1 MSTRVLVVDDEPA
14 VCRMVQT
21 VLESMGVES
30 ETLCDSAQ
38 AEVAV
43 QSQKFDAIF
52 VDARMPAPDG
62 LQLVRKIR
70 RSGYNQS
77 TPVVMM
83 TGYSEPALLAQAFE
97 AGTNYFLFK
106 PVDRAKL
113 QKIIRA
119 SEFTIAREKRRYQ
132 RISASLPAKLECKGQ
147 TLKGHTID
155 VSLGGALIQAED
167 VFPIGSR
174 VRLDIELAPGAPT
187 FRATGYVVRLLEISS
202 MGVQFES
209 LESAESERL
218 QEFLLPY
225 FLKHAGG
232 GELVTT
238 A

>member
-83 TGYSEPALLAQAFE
+83 TGFGEDELAALFAAPT
-97 AGTNYFLFK
+97 AGCAVMY
-106 PVDRAKL
+106 
-113 QKIIRA
+113 
-119 SEFTIAREKRRYQ
+119 AREN
-132 RISASLPAKLECKGQ
+132 SAAM
-147 TLKGHTID
+147 
-155 VSLGGALIQAED
+155 
-167 VFPIGSR
+167 GSN
-174 VRLDIELAPGAPT
+174 
-187 FRATGYVVRLLEISS
+187 
-202 MGVQFES
+202 
-209 LESAESERL
+209 
-218 QEFLLPY
+218 
-225 FLKHAGG
+225 
-232 GELVTT
+232 
-238 A
+238 